1 MKHTIATITA
11 AAALAALNT
20 HAAPQTF
27 DLKDPKKVS
36 HVAFLMDAPLETIS
50 GTANGISGTI
60 TIDKENPEQIS
71 GKIVLATESLHVP
84 NPMMKEHMHGKNWM
98 NVSEFEEIVFEPSAL
113 ENLKVDGNKA
123 TADVKGKMTI
133 KGVTKEITAPVE
145 VTLLEG
151 RLGERNKG
159 QEGDLLVLRGNFK
172 IKRSDYGINPDAP
185 TDKVAEEVLLTL
197 NLAGASP
204 RN

>member
-1 MKHTIATITA
+1 MKHTIATLTA
-11 AAALAALNT
+11 AAAFAAFNAYAT
-20 HAAPQTF
+20 PQTF
-27 DLKDPKKVS
+27 DLKDPKGVS
-36 HVAFLMDAPLETIS
+36 HVAFLLDAPLETIS
-50 GTANGISGTI
+50 GTANGVSGTI

-84 NPMMKEHMHGKNWM
+84 NPMMKEHMLGDEWM
-98 NVSEFEEIVFEPSAL
+98 NVAEFKEITFEPTSL

-159 QEGDLLVLRGNFK
+159 QEGDLLVLRGQFK
-172 IKRSDYGINPDAP
+172 IKRSDFGINPDAP
-185 TDKVAEEVLLTL
+185 TDKVADEILLTL

-204 RN
+204 KN